1 MKILIAAAAVLNR
14 KMISDFFSD
23 KFDFDVIGV
32 TSTPSTAGKKISLLK
47 PDVVIWDS
55 DFFYPEYQDV
65 LSNIYQNFPQISTI
79 IFTSG
84 DCDRDFIGRI
94 IVSGN
99 YDIVVREDTSSEFQK
114 KILASLDKLTRCN
127 IRQNQKR
134 EITREGPSVEK
145 FEIPQKSP
153 RLFSSSRITGRKE
166 IVAIGISTGGPNA
179 LNKMMPDI
187 PKDIPV
193 PIVIV
198 QHMPPKF
205 TRTLGESLN
214 NKCQIRVREASDGD
228 RLEAGL
234 ALIAPGG
241 IHMGLQA
248 GQNGI
253 VTVKLIDGPPV
264 NNCKPAVD
272 VLFYD
277 VAKIYGSSALGVIM
291 TGMGS
296 DGTKGLREMKK
307 LGAHVIAQDEKSCVV
322 FGMPRIPIEE
332 GLADVVAPLENIASE
347 IMKIA
352 GKRI

>member
-1 MKILIAAAAVLNR
+1 
-14 KMISDFFSD
+14 MISDFFAD

-32 TSTPSTAGKKISLLK
+32 TSTPATASKKISLAK

-55 DFFYPEYQDV
+55 GFFYSEYQDV
-65 LSNIYQNFPQISTI
+65 LSNIYQSFPQIVTL

-84 DCDRDFIGRI
+84 DCDREFIGRI
-94 IVSGN
+94 INSGN
-99 YDIVVREDTSSEFQK
+99 YDIVTREEPVSEFQK
-114 KILASLDKLTRCN
+114 KMLNSLEKLTRCN
-127 IRQNQKR
+127 RQTSRKEISR
-134 EITREGPSVEK
+134 EPYQVEK
-145 FEIPQKSP
+145 NEISQKLP
-153 RLFSSSRITGRKE
+153 RLFSSSRITGKKE

-187 PKDIPV
+187 SKDIPV
-193 PIVIV
+193 PILIV

-205 TRTLGESLN
+205 TKTLGESLN
-214 NKCQIRVREASDGD
+214 SKCQIRVREASDGD
-228 RLEAGL
+228 KLEPGL

-241 IHMGLQA
+241 IHMGLQVA
-248 GQNGI
+248 QNGT
-253 VTVKLIDGPPV
+253 VTVRLIDGPPV

-296 DGTKGLREMKK
+296 DGTRGLREMKK
-307 LGAHVIAQDEKSCVV
+307 QGAHIIAQDEKSCVV

-332 GLADVVAPLENIASE
+332 GFADIVAPLENIAME